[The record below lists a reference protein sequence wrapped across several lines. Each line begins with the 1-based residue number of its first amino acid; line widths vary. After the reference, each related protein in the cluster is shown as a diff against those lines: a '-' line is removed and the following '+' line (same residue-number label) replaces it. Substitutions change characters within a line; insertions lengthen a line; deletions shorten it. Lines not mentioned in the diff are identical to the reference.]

1 MSQEAPVIVE
11 GRGHAAKVQCV
22 SEGMEEW
29 SKVVEVPLTLSR
41 QSTAASLSNHS
52 TYDTFVDTMDME
64 ECLRKIQYLEIEA
77 QKNRKREQDIM
88 QQIHE
93 AQARILEKDKEV
105 CNLQAQIL
113 EELRERQEMARE
125 VLEKDFK
132 ILCLQESCAGSQ
144 ARALDADTCS
154 VFKTA
159 AESSCSLKVGSSNVA
174 SGVRLT
180 PASNSH
186 VNQFA
191 NACGSIL
198 PTLPKQD
205 MMFSPQQS
213 PQRGVRQ
220 LQVTPPS
227 SPNLSIW
234 ASLPQ
239 QFKSHEKEVPSWG
252 QPCGNAMSRRVVMQ
266 NLQVRNTSR
275 PMTYR

>member
-1 MSQEAPVIVE
+1 MLKVAATQLKCNVLVRAWRS
-11 GRGHAAKVQCV
+11 GRK
-22 SEGMEEW
+22 W
-29 SKVVEVPLTLSR
+29 SKCRLRYQDNQRPHRYQIIQRMTLSLIPWTWR
-41 QSTAASLSNHS
+41 SAFERFSI
-52 TYDTFVDTMDME
+52 
-64 ECLRKIQYLEIEA
+64 LRLRPK
-77 QKNRKREQDIM
+77 KNRKREQDIM

-174 SGVRLT
+174 SGVRRT